1 MYEMFLNAIYYL
13 QNFINSLKHNNSI
26 EIVINRTNIINLGLK
41 LVRHKTKFI
50 QKIID
55 LKL

>member
-1 MYEMFLNAIYYL
+1 MFLNAIYYL